1 METDVETVDEVDTD
15 DDEFDK
21 KDVTERPEK
30 WTGEKATV
38 VRGPLKASVMVTV
51 LTVLVG
57 GKVEMTWGWSA

>member
-1 METDVETVDEVDTD
+1 MDTA

-21 KDVTERPEK
+21 KDVTDRPET

-51 LTVLVG
+51 LTVLLG
-57 GKVEMTWGWSA
+57 GKVEMTWGSSACEV